1 MNATDDVVRF
11 SATFAATVD
20 LPDPEPPAIPI
31 IKGFSI
37 VIKAKTAVYG
47 MHCAVFCTDPNRCP
61 TAEPNMKIRAIAF
74 SLLILGAACKTVSRG
89 SEDSEQ
95 VQAGPTILQ
104 VDNQGFLDMNVYAA
118 RNSQRVR
125 LGTASGNNKT
135 NFRIPSSLVSGITP
149 LHFVAD
155 PIGGRRASVSQEI
168 NVAPGDTVV
177 LTIPPV

>member
-1 MNATDDVVRF
+1 MKTR
-11 SATFAATVD
+11 
-20 LPDPEPPAIPI
+20 I
-31 IKGFSI
+31 I
-37 VIKAKTAVYG
+37 AL
-47 MHCAVFCTDPNRCP
+47 
-61 TAEPNMKIRAIAF
+61 
-74 SLLILGAACKTVSRG
+74 SLLLLGAACKTVSQG
-89 SEDSEQ
+89 SGDSDQ
-95 VQAGPTILQ
+95 AQAQAGPTILQ

-125 LGTASGNNKT
+125 LGTATGNNKT

-168 NVAPGDTVV
+168 NVVPGDTVL

>member
-1 MNATDDVVRF
+1 
-11 SATFAATVD
+11 
-20 LPDPEPPAIPI
+20 
-31 IKGFSI
+31 
-37 VIKAKTAVYG
+37 
-47 MHCAVFCTDPNRCP
+47 
-61 TAEPNMKIRAIAF
+61 MKIQTIAF
-74 SLLILGAACKTVSRG
+74 SLLLLGAAACKTLSHG
-89 SEDSEQ
+89 SGDSEQ

-125 LGTASGNNKT
+125 LGTATGNNKT
-135 NFRIPSSLVSGITP
+135 NFRIPASLVSGITP